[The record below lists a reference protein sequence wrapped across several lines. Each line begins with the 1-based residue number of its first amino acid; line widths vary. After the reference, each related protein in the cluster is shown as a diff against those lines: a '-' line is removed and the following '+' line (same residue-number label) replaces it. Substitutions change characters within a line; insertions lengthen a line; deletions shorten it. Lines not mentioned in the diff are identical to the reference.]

1 MSAAPNSGAPVT
13 KPTRQAT
20 DKRPRGSSR
29 STSEVLT
36 AISLKS
42 PPTEQAPLNS
52 LESEEFD
59 FSLQVGYLLR
69 KSYQRHT
76 AIFQALCSDPQLT
89 QVQFA
94 VLCAIGG
101 LGTSSLKQIGKAAA
115 LDPATTGSV
124 IDRLKDRELVVAN
137 LDTSD
142 RRKVLVALTNE
153 GRELIKTMIPV
164 GKNISEMTLSGLT
177 EAEKL
182 TFISLLRKTSVS

>member
-1 MSAAPNSGAPVT
+1 M
-13 KPTRQAT
+13 
-20 DKRPRGSSR
+20 
-29 STSEVLT
+29 
-36 AISLKS
+36 
-42 PPTEQAPLNS
+42 
-52 LESEEFD
+52 
-59 FSLQVGYLLR
+59 
-69 KSYQRHT
+69 
-76 AIFQALCSDPQLT
+76 
-89 QVQFA
+89 
-94 VLCAIGG
+94 
-101 LGTSSLKQIGKAAA
+101 
-115 LDPATTGSV
+115 DPATTGSV